1 MSDTT
6 TPARVAECTLQEYE
20 AIYRAQLVVR
30 DTQPALPR
38 ANRRKREDDEE
49 DEVSDRKRVQ
59 YEEVPPANLLYAGS
73 NYYDAMMD

>member
-1 MSDTT
+1 
-6 TPARVAECTLQEYE
+6 LQEYE

-49 DEVSDRKRVQ
+49 EEVSDRKRVQ
-59 YEEVPPANLLYAGS
+59 YEEVPPTNLLYGS
-73 NYYDAMMD
+73 NYYDNMMS